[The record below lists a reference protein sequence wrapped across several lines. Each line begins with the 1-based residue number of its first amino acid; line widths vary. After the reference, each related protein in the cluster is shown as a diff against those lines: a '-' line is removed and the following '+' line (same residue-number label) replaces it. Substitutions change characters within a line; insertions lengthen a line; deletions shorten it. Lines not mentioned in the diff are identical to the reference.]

1 MEGPF
6 GYELE
11 GSRRV
16 NEIGILLVDDHPVV
30 REGYRRLLERQ
41 PGYRVV
47 AEAETAAEAYRAYKI
62 SKPTLAIMD
71 LSLPGPS
78 GLEAVRHI
86 RQWDQRARVL
96 VFTMHQGAAFAL
108 KAFEAGALGYVT
120 KSSVPEEL
128 VRSVAVVAAGGQAV
142 SADIAQEL
150 AVERLSGKRSPLD
163 ELGPR
168 EVEVLQLV
176 ASGMST
182 DAIATA
188 LNLSPKTIQNYH
200 YGVKAKLSARNDAHL
215 VWLAIEAG
223 LIEPGALYKHT

>member
-1 MEGPF
+1 M
-6 GYELE
+6 
-11 GSRRV
+11 S
-16 NEIGILLVDDHPVV
+16 EIAILLVDDHPIV

-47 AEAETAAEAYRAYKI
+47 AEAETAAEAYRAYKA
-62 SKPTLAIMD
+62 SRPTLVIMD
-71 LSLPGPS
+71 LALPGPS

-86 RQWDQRARVL
+86 RQWDSRARML

-108 KAFEAGALGYVT
+108 KAFEAGASGYVT
-120 KSSVPEEL
+120 KSSAPEEL
-128 VRSVAVVAAGGQAV
+128 IRSVAVVARGGQAI

-150 AVERLSGKRSPLD
+150 AAERLGGKRSLLD
-163 ELGPR
+163 GLAAR

-176 ASGMST
+176 ASGMAT
-182 DAIATA
+182 DAIAKA

-200 YGVKAKLSARNDAHL
+200 YGIKAKLGARNDAHL

-223 LIEPGALYKHT
+223 LIKPSGLRDPI